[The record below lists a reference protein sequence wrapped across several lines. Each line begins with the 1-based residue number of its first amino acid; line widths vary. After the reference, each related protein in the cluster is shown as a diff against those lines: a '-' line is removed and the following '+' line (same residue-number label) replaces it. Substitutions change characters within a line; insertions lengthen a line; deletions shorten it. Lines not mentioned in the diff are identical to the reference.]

1 MLEYTDFTLVTFI
14 VVCAQQYQWSC
25 SPLDTDNGRYYL
37 PDLPIVD
44 DEDLQFNEVIPSA
57 ADVVYIFPVPMVNCS
72 GTVSAIRYCYVTNMG
87 LTGMEEPVFTLIT
100 LEKASLRLTI
110 DKAISVQ
117 STPSQEICSRLG
129 TSSLAQLCCD
139 TFSLT
144 ETDQF
149 FLPSQNF
156 AFGIVRTNSAVN
168 LLAYMEGSFQLE
180 HYRAPVVDFPAPVPG
195 NTYTLADENAE
206 TDRVLR
212 ILQFIIGTSMCT
224 LIS

>member
-1 MLEYTDFTLVTFI
+1 M
-14 VVCAQQYQWSC
+14 CAQQYQWSC

-37 PDLPIVD
+37 PDLPVVD
-44 DEDLQFNEVIPSA
+44 DEDLLPNKVAISA
-57 ADVVYIFPVPMVNCS
+57 VGVVYIFPVPMVNCS
-72 GTVSAIRYCYVTNMG
+72 GTVSAIRHCYVTTMG
-87 LTGMEEPVFTLIT
+87 LTGTEELVFTLIT
-100 LEKASLRLTI
+100 LERAGLRITI

-156 AFGIVRTNSAVN
+156 AFGIFVTNSTVD
-168 LLAYMEGSFQLE
+168 LLAHREANFPELLVE
-180 HYRAPVVDFPAPVPG
+180 HYRPPVVDFPAPVPG
-195 NTYTLADENAE
+195 NTYTLADENTE
-206 TDRVLR
+206 TDRALR
-212 ILQFIIGTSMCT
+212 ILQFVIGMDNNCV
-224 LIS
+224 LA

>member
-1 MLEYTDFTLVTFI
+1 MMKTF
-14 VVCAQQYQWSC
+14 
-25 SPLDTDNGRYYL
+25 N
-37 PDLPIVD
+37 
-44 DEDLQFNEVIPSA
+44 FNEFVQSA

-72 GTVSAIRYCYVTNMG
+72 GTVSAIRHCYVTNMG

-117 STPSQEICSRLG
+117 STPSQEICSPTTAL
-129 TSSLAQLCCD
+129 TQLCCD

-144 ETDQF
+144 EMDQF
-149 FLPSQNF
+149 SLPSQNF

-206 TDRVLR
+206 TDRTLR
-212 ILQFIIGTSMCT
+212 ILQFNIGMNI
-224 LIS
+224 L